1 MALDLNLFTSP
12 FVAAYRKRAVTSH
25 SCEHTQCIVGD
36 IPSPNTPWTCE
47 KAVSH

>member
-25 SCEHTQCIVGD
+25 SCERN
-36 IPSPNTPWTCE
+36 IPSALWEIFPALIHLGLVRKP
-47 KAVSH
+47 